1 MAQCLHWASVSG
13 ASESGI
19 LAHTV
24 SCKHWPIGGKLGNG
38 GEMKWAQRSSGG
50 FLSLTQDHHRD
61 MEGHQQGDG
70 QAAWPVVKGPR
81 WGFLTLLR

>member
-1 MAQCLHWASVSG
+1 MEELCKEWGPKLKSLTGEHMAQCLHWASVSG

-38 GEMKWAQRSSGG
+38 G
-50 FLSLTQDHHRD
+50 
-61 MEGHQQGDG
+61 GDEVG
-70 QAAWPVVKGPR
+70 SEELRRLLVPHPGPP
-81 WGFLTLLR
+81 